1 MPVQVRIPSV
11 LRRQTE
17 GAESVLLEG
26 QTLGEILEG
35 LETRYEGLR
44 GKLRGPRGEIRRFVN
59 IYVNQED
66 IRFLDNKATKL
77 KDGDEVA
84 IVPAIAGGC

>member
-11 LRRQTE
+11 LRRQTAGE
-17 GAESVLLEG
+17 ESVLLEG
-26 QTLGEILEG
+26 KTLADILDG

-59 IYVNQED
+59 IYVNDSDVRLLEGS
-66 IRFLDNKATKL
+66 TTPVS
-77 KDGDEVA
+77 DGDEV
-84 IVPAIAGGC
+84 IIIPAVAGG

>member
-26 QTLGEILEG
+26 ETLGDILEG

-59 IYVNQED
+59 IYVND
-66 IRFLDNKATKL
+66 SDVRLLNGSTTPVT
-77 KDGDEVA
+77 DGDEV
-84 IVPAIAGGC
+84 IIIPAVAGG

>member
-11 LRRQTE
+11 LRRQTGGEESVQLE
-17 GAESVLLEG
+17 GA
-26 QTLGEILEG
+26 TLGDILDG

-59 IYVNQED
+59 IYVND
-66 IRFLDNKATKL
+66 NDARLLDGSTTPVT
-77 KDGDEVA
+77 DGDEV
-84 IVPAIAGGC
+84 IIIPAVAGG

>member
-11 LRRQTE
+11 LRRQTD

-26 QTLGEILEG
+26 KTLGDILDA

-59 IYVNQED
+59 IYVND
-66 IRFLDNKATKL
+66 NDVRLLDGSTTPVT
-77 KDGDEVA
+77 DGDEVS
-84 IVPAIAGGC
+84 IIPAVAGG